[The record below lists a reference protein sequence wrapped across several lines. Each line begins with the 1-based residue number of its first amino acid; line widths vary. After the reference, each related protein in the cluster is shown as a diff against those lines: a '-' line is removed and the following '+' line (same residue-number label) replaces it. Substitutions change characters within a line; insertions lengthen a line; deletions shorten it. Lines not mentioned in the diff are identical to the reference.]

1 MLTLISMPPGAS
13 APAAPD
19 TGVAVETD
27 LAGFFGVLTDLVEIP
42 DDPTETPQTITT
54 EPPETTLDPPDLEKS
69 DAEDQVDPALLAFL
83 TLQNLPLP
91 AALPVP
97 QMIAPLEE
105 PLAAPVSL
113 PEGIADLPAPP
124 PTPQVSGVASAAAVL
139 ESQDATPKP
148 LPPLPEAHRPP
159 RAIARALMEDQDDAT
174 IAETPE
180 AMPHNGGARESV
192 GRFRLAEAAQ
202 ITLAPSAAAEPV
214 AMALDASTQP
224 TFVAAA
230 PTFAI
235 GHPQPDK
242 PPVAAPPH
250 QQAATELGRML
261 QVAGGQMSMKQD
273 SAELTLTPED
283 LGRIRFD
290 LRHQGDTLIVTLSAD
305 RPETLDLM
313 RRHAG
318 DLRAELSAAGYGSA
332 TLDFSGSGGSR
343 QSSDQP
349 AQWGQRA
356 EAETQSAPTDTP
368 ALSPPLPRVSE
379 GLDLRI

>member
-1 MLTLISMPPGAS
+1 MLTLISMTPGAS

-19 TGVAVETD
+19 TGVGIETD
-27 LAGFFGVLTDLVEIP
+27 MAGFFGVLTDLVEVP
-42 DDPTETPQTITT
+42 DDPTETITAK
-54 EPPETTLDPPDLEKS
+54 PPEAALDPPDLEKL
-69 DAEDQVDPALLAFL
+69 DEEDQVDPALLAFL

-91 AALPVP
+91 VALPVP
-97 QMIAPLEE
+97 PMTAHPEE
-105 PLAAPVSL
+105 PLAAPVSA
-113 PEGIADLPAPP
+113 PEGLADLPASP
-124 PTPQVSGVASAAAVL
+124 PTPQVSGMASAATVL
-139 ESQDATPKP
+139 ELQDITAKP
-148 LPPLPEAHRPP
+148 IPPMPEAHRPP
-159 RAIARALMEDQDDAT
+159 RAIAQALMVYQDDAT
-174 IAETPE
+174 ISETPE
-180 AMPHNGGARESV
+180 TMPHNGGARESV

-202 ITLAPSAAAEPV
+202 ITLAPSAPAEPV
-214 AMALDASTQP
+214 TTALDMPAQP

-230 PTFAI
+230 PPITL

-242 PPVAAPPH
+242 PAVAAPPH

-261 QVAGGQMSMKQD
+261 KAAGGQMSMKQN

-318 DLRAELSAAGYGSA
+318 DLRAELSAAGYGTA

-343 QSSDQP
+343 QSPDQP
-349 AQWGQRA
+349 AQWGQPA
-356 EAETQSAPTDTP
+356 EAETQSAPTDAP